1 MGISCMASIFLKL
14 VDIPCCFSYTGFK
27 MVSSIDFFSLY
38 RNASLNG
45 SEMIQVLKWQRFY
58 FMNLN
63 SSRAYFLGKRN
74 YHDAD
79 SEKQLPVDVSSV
91 LCSSQKVLY

>member
-1 MGISCMASIFLKL
+1 
-14 VDIPCCFSYTGFK
+14 
-27 MVSSIDFFSLY
+27 
-38 RNASLNG
+38 
-45 SEMIQVLKWQRFY
+45 MIQVLKWQRFY

-63 SSRAYFLGKRN
+63 SSRDYFLGKRN

-91 LCSSQKVLY
+91 LCTSQKVLY